1 MNKDLAQGAKSQ
13 NQIQKNRK
21 EINPKNQKRK
31 QIKIKK
37 KLKMK
42 KKLKNYQ
49 KRKLCQMIIFVI
61 LEKF

>member
-13 NQIQKNRK
+13 NQIQKKRK

-37 KLKMK
+37 KGILFMK
-42 KKLKNYQ
+42 EIMSMI
-49 KRKLCQMIIFVI
+49 CQMEQ
-61 LEKF
+61 EK